1 MWHVSSRS
9 GVTTFRTAI
18 HLLLTYLL
26 TLLYRRYYVSGCPSV
41 CACVRSYVR
50 PGGAERGH
58 CPTGLPPTL
67 LLVSDIKTDFP
78 WSIVTSLAVVE
89 LIAVHLISC
98 SQSLRG
104 YWNIQNITR
113 LSFIIHVCTT
123 FIVIISTSSP
133 YSSPPP
139 HQLIIIITNPACTF
153 AALRSTSLPAA
164 RSLLAPLPWV
174 PL

>member
-1 MWHVSSRS
+1 MWHVSPRS

-18 HLLLTYLL
+18 HLLLTYF
-26 TLLYRRYYVSGCPSV
+26 TLLYFTGGITFRVVRLFVRAYVRT
-41 CACVRSYVR
+41 CVR
-50 PGGAERGH
+50 AERGH

-67 LLVSDIKTDFP
+67 LLVCDIKTDFP

-153 AALRSTSLPAA
+153 AALRSASLAAA